1 MSGRPRI
8 LDYLIRQCGLDNR
21 WNQYLLLATSIY
33 ALIFLIVH
41 LTTDNKEVEVFS
53 VVGGFIGMSGSM
65 TVIIAYILNPELR
78 VPPLSLL
85 FWRSVSDLGLAL
97 RFIIGPVFTQSVCD
111 KSSLYPVTLTGNYDC
126 DQDKCQLAS
135 VMLEFFLI
143 ASEAW
148 FLCVTLDLLHSIND
162 PFSTFQGRQKF
173 YHLFSWSAASIFAG
187 CTMFKAVYG
196 FWYIGDNHEY
206 HICWIRSSDDPK
218 GSGSASTAI
227 SQVSS
232 EYYGIDP
239 HRQLSYSTAGDE
251 FKWRPWV
258 FLYFPILLVYVYSLT
273 VIYLAYQRLKT
284 GIPNTYIHRLR
295 ILIINSVNV
304 IICLCYWAVAGSLV
318 TATFFSESGTAK
330 TLFTLIMY
338 MISSKGF
345 SSLTVWLLVN
355 KAEVSLNSRF
365 DSQRIDLN
373 SALRQEV
380 LLFAT
385 HGIRKSVYIDILKNE
400 DAVKFRIPYSTRP
413 NKDHED
419 SGTATTTMLSPLF
432 FLSLLMGSERAIE
445 QVRRNAE
452 NRSKKDNDIDS
463 DENEHDHYDRF
474 TMMEPKGDIK
484 GSFYCD
490 TETSMNISFQT
501 TATDM
506 HVHRI
511 SLDEATVSDQSAKG
525 RKKNATLSKRSIFT
539 RLCYSI
545 GRFLGAPDDNV
556 YFTEYSGYYFKKIR
570 ATYGITDS
578 IYYTAFTRTI
588 KERVNEGGA
597 SNAFFFYSDGEKF
610 LAKSCSVVEIDVLRR
625 NARKY
630 VEYMCDNRDSLI
642 TKIYGI
648 YRLQIYGISLY
659 FFVMSNIFLNKENLM
674 MHEKYDIKGSW
685 VNRNAALPVN
695 GEVVT
700 CKHCNQK
707 FVFQK
712 KIVRGKFRNNSEQK
726 SKKRNSTL
734 SPLSSKAVSAVLDA
748 ALSTDS
754 KNGSTVESRST
765 VNFDESGHSKSKI
778 LSFNTSIG
786 NTDDDTFDADM
797 ENGDVTRKN
806 KNLNKCPYVVGGHHE
821 PKVTMKDNDLKF
833 KLRLP
838 KDIGNMIIIQSRK
851 DADFLRDI
859 GIMDYSLLLGVNRAE
874 FDTGTTKGSEKV
886 ESVQDDSDKALDVE
900 RSSVI
905 ATDGMSDH
913 GDDEATSI
921 KENISDLDTSSSAS
935 THVGI
940 LKKVTIASNVSERS
954 QAKDITSQYQNI
966 GYSPVME
973 VTKVMGPRAYIMGI
987 VDFLQEWT
995 LQKRLESWIKVNIYR
1010 KDLQGVSAVEPNAYH
1025 DRFVEKIEDII
1036 DPIDG

>member
-1 MSGRPRI
+1 MVCKPRI
-8 LDYLIRQCGLDNR
+8 LDYVLKALGMENR
-21 WNQYLLLATSIY
+21 WNQYLLLASSMY
-33 ALIFLIVH
+33 VLIFLI
-41 LTTDNKEVEVFS
+41 LYASTEQVETYS
-53 VVGGFIGMSGSM
+53 IVGGFLGMSGSM
-65 TVIIAYILNPELR
+65 TVIVAYILNPELR
-78 VPPLSLL
+78 MPPLSLL

-97 RFIIGPVFTQSVCD
+97 RFILGPVFTHSVCHTD
-111 KSSLYPVTLTGNYDC
+111 SLYPVYNIDN
-126 DQDKCQLAS
+126 DQCNQNKCQFSS

-148 FLCVTLDLLHSIND
+148 FLCVTLDLLYSIND
-162 PFSTFQGRQKF
+162 PFSTFQSRQKY

-187 CTMFKAVYG
+187 CVLFRSIHG
-196 FWYIGDNHEY
+196 FWFIGDNNEH
-206 HICWIRSSDDPK
+206 HICWIRSSLNDA
-218 GSGSASTAI
+218 SVTMTNYTTSAL
-227 SQVSS
+227 SQMSQMTQA
-232 EYYGIDP
+232 YGVDL
-239 HRQLSYSTAGDE
+239 HRQLNHAHLDSD

-273 VIYLAYQRLKT
+273 VIYFAYQRLKT

-318 TATFFSESGTAK
+318 TATFFSDSSTANV
-330 TLFTLIMY
+330 LFSLIMY
-338 MISSKGF
+338 LISSKGF

-355 KAEVSLNSRF
+355 KAEINARF

-400 DAVKFRIPYSTRP
+400 DAVKFRLPYSTRSH
-413 NKDHED
+413 KDPDE
-419 SGTATTTMLSPLF
+419 SGATTLSPFF
-432 FLSLLMGSERAIE
+432 FLSLLFGSERAIA
-445 QVRRNAE
+445 QVRKNAQG
-452 NRSKKDNDIDS
+452 RSKRDNDIDS
-463 DENEHDHYDRF
+463 DDNEHDQYDRF

-484 GSFYCD
+484 GSFFCD
-490 TETSMNISFQT
+490 TETSMNISFQS
-501 TATDM
+501 TASEL

-511 SLDEATVSDQSAKG
+511 SLDEASLGEDKKE
-525 RKKNATLSKRSIFT
+525 RKKSVAISNWSMLS
-539 RLCYSI
+539 RLCFSI
-545 GRFLGAPDDNV
+545 SRFLGAPDENV

-610 LAKSCSVVEIDVLRR
+610 LAKSCSLSEIDVLRR

-659 FFVMSNIFLNKENLM
+659 FFVMSNIFLNKENLT

-712 KIVRGKFRNNSEQK
+712 KIIRGKGRNYNEQK

-734 SPLSSKAVSAVLDA
+734 SPLA
-748 ALSTDS
+748 AASGES
-754 KNGSTVESRST
+754 KNSSMFEPSGTSNLEES
-765 VNFDESGHSKSKI
+765 DLSKRKI
-778 LSFNTSIG
+778 VSFNTSMS
-786 NTDDDTFDADM
+786 NNDEDTFDGDM
-797 ENGDVTRKN
+797 ESGESARRNR
-806 KNLNKCPYVVGGHHE
+806 NLNKCPYVVGGHHE

-838 KDIGNMIIIQSRK
+838 KDLGNNIIMQSRR

-859 GIMDYSLLLGVNRAE
+859 GIMDYSLLVGVNRAE
-874 FDTGTTKGSEKV
+874 FDTGTASKGGDKV
-886 ESVQDDSDKALDVE
+886 AFVDDESIKFAEIE
-900 RSSVI
+900 RSSVV
-905 ATDGMSDH
+905 ASDGMSENDE
-913 GDDEATSI
+913 DD
-921 KENISDLDTSSSAS
+921 SAS
-935 THVGI
+935 TKDNASELDSI
-940 LKKVTIASNVSERS
+940 SNVSTQVGVIGKVTMSNASEKS
-954 QAKDITSQYQNI
+954 KDITSHYENV
-966 GYSPVME
+966 GFSSVME
-973 VTKVMGPRAYIMGI
+973 VTKVIGPRAYIMGV

-995 LQKRLESWIKVNIYR
+995 LQKQAESWIKVNIFR
-1010 KDLQGVSAVEPNAYH
+1010 EDLQGVSAIEPIAYR
-1025 DRFVEKIEDII
+1025 DRFVEKMEDII
-1036 DPIDG
+1036 DPIDH

>member
-1 MSGRPRI
+1 MSGRLRI
-8 LDYLIRQCGLDNR
+8 WDYLVKQCGLSNR
-21 WNQYLLLATSIY
+21 WNQYLLLAASVY
-33 ALIFLIVH
+33 ASIFLALH
-41 LTTDNKEVEVFS
+41 LTMDSKEIGKKIDIFS
-53 VVGGFIGMSGSM
+53 VVGGFIGICGSM
-65 TVIIAYILNPELR
+65 TVIIAYVLNPELR

-85 FWRSVSDLGLAL
+85 FWRSVSDLGLAI
-97 RFIIGPVFTQSVCD
+97 RFIVGPVFTHHVCKTD
-111 KSSLYPVTLTGNYDC
+111 DQYPVLDYGTECCNQERCKY
-126 DQDKCQLAS
+126 AS
-135 VMLEFFLI
+135 VILEFFLI

-162 PFSTFQGRQKF
+162 PFSTFQGRRKF
-173 YHLFSWSAASIFAG
+173 YHLFSWSAALIFAG
-187 CTMFKAVYG
+187 CTMLPEVYG
-196 FWYIGDNHEY
+196 FWYIGDMREY
-206 HICWIRSSDDPK
+206 HICWIRSSESKSPTP
-218 GSGSASTAI
+218 SPT
-227 SQVSS
+227 SQPTF
-232 EYYGIDP
+232 ECDGIDA
-239 HRQLSYSTAGDE
+239 HRQLSYSSLGDQSQS

-258 FLYFPILLVYVYSLT
+258 FLYWPILLVYLYSLT

-304 IICLCYWAVAGSLV
+304 IICLCYWAVAGALV
-318 TATFFSESGTAK
+318 TATYFSGSSRGN

-385 HGIRKSVYIDILKNE
+385 HGIRKSVYVDILKNE
-400 DAVKFRIPYSTRP
+400 DAVKFRIPYSARRR
-413 NKDHED
+413 DQED
-419 SGTATTTMLSPLF
+419 NSTTLLSPIF
-432 FLSLLMGSERAIE
+432 FLSLLLGSERAIE

-452 NRSKKDNDIDS
+452 IRNKKDYDIDS
-463 DENEHDHYDRF
+463 DENDHDHYDRF
-474 TMMEPKGDIK
+474 TMMEPKGEIK
-484 GSFYCD
+484 GSFYGN
-490 TETSMNISFQT
+490 TESSLNISFQT
-501 TATDM
+501 TASDL
-506 HVHRI
+506 HVQRI
-511 SLDEATVSDQSAKG
+511 SLDETAAAEKNS
-525 RKKNATLSKRSIFT
+525 RKTKKKPTLSASSMFS
-539 RLCYSI
+539 RLCFSI
-545 GRFLGAPDDNV
+545 GRFLGAPEDNV

-625 NARKY
+625 NAKKY

-700 CKHCNQK
+700 CKHCNQM

-712 KIVRGKFRNNSEQK
+712 KIVRGKFRSYNEKN
-726 SKKRNSTL
+726 KKRNSTL
-734 SPLSSKAVSAVLDA
+734 SPLSPKSISVLVDSTA
-748 ALSTDS
+748 STDS
-754 KNGSTVESRST
+754 KNNLSVESHSS
-765 VNFDESGHSKSKI
+765 VINFDDSGHSKSKI
-778 LSFNTSIG
+778 HHFNTSIG
-786 NTDDDTFDADM
+786 NNDDETFDT
-797 ENGDVTRKN
+797 DVN
-806 KNLNKCPYVVGGHHE
+806 LNNLNKCPYVVGGHHE

-838 KDIGNMIIIQSRK
+838 KDIGNKIIIQSRK

-874 FDTGTTKGSEKV
+874 FDTGTNNKGSQKV
-886 ESVQDDSDKALDVE
+886 ESVLGGSDKVSVVE
-900 RSSVI
+900 RSSIV
-905 ATDGMSDH
+905 ATDGMSEY
-913 GDDEATSI
+913 GDGEESSI
-921 KENISDLDTSSSAS
+921 TGNSDLDTSSDAS
-935 THVGI
+935 TLVATSR
-940 LKKVTIASNVSERS
+940 KVTISTNVLDRPQE
-954 QAKDITSQYQNI
+954 KDITSHYQNI

-995 LQKRLESWIKVNIYR
+995 FQKRVESWIKVNIFR
-1010 KDLQGVSAVEPNAYH
+1010 KDLQGVSAVEPYAYH
-1025 DRFVEKIEDII
+1025 ERFVEKMEDII